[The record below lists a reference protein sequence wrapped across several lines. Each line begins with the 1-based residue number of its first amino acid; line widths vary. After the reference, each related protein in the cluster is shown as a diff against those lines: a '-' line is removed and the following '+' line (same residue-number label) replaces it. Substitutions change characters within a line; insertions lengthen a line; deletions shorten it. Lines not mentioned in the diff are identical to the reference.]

1 MGSASPSYP
10 VAIIGGGASGA
21 MVAYHLLRLRPDL
34 APGQVA
40 IIEPRAQL
48 GAGLAY
54 GTQDPQHRI
63 NVPASRMSLDTSV
76 PGDFRAWLDLD
87 ALSATDPDA
96 FLPSGDLYP
105 SRAQFGRYVAARL
118 APEITSGRLQHIRA
132 EALDITRDRLWRI
145 ALSDGPPILAERLV
159 IALTHPAPAL
169 PVPLRALAH
178 DRRVIANPWRDD
190 ALSRIGVQDRV
201 AIIGTGLTMADVVAS
216 LTVRGHHGPIV
227 AFSRRGLRPRAHAAE
242 ASALSELLPIA
253 PAPTA
258 RGLLRH
264 VRQALR
270 DHADLSW
277 HEVIDAV
284 RKQGLV
290 LWSALSL
297 PERRRL
303 IRHLRPF
310 WDVHRFRIAPQIDA
324 ILTQRLTEKTLSL
337 RAARLVSA
345 EISEGGV
352 RLRIQPRD
360 GTKLGEPSFPL
371 VVDHVINTTGP
382 DHAGIV
388 AHMPVLRSLAAQG
401 ALVPDP
407 TGLGLHTSLDHHALS
422 DGHKVDSVLI
432 AGPLS
437 RGTFGELMGLPEVT
451 ENAQSVARH
460 LAALLSLATQRL
472 PDEVRS

>member
-1 MGSASPSYP
+1 MGETTPPFA
-10 VAIIGGGASGA
+10 VAIIGGGATGT
-21 MVAYHLLRLRPDL
+21 MVAYHLLKLRPDL
-34 APGQVA
+34 GPDRVA

-63 NVPASRMSLDTSV
+63 NVPAARMSVDTGV

-105 SRAQFGRYVAARL
+105 SRAQFGRYLAARI
-118 APEITSGRLQHIRA
+118 APELETGRLRHIRDQA
-132 EALDITRDRLWRI
+132 TGVTRDQQWRVM
-145 ALSDGPPILAERLV
+145 LSDGETIQADRLV

-169 PVPLRALAH
+169 PVPLQALAQ

-190 ALSRIGVQDRV
+190 ALSRIGPRDRV
-201 AIIGTGLTMADVVAS
+201 AIIGTGLTMADVIAS
-216 LTVRGHHGPIV
+216 LTARGHTGPV
-227 AFSRRGLRPRAHAAE
+227 LAFSRRGLRPRAHAAE
-242 ASALSELLPIA
+242 ASALSEILPIA
-253 PAPTA
+253 PLPTA
-258 RGLLRH
+258 RGLLQH

-277 HEVIDAV
+277 HEIIDAT
-284 RKQGLV
+284 RKQGRA
-290 LWSALSL
+290 LWSALNL
-297 PERRRL
+297 AERRRL

-324 ILTQRLTEKTLSL
+324 LIEQRLADGTLSL
-337 RAARLVSA
+337 QAARLVRA
-345 EISEGGV
+345 EAAENSLVLHIA
-352 RLRIQPRD
+352 PRR
-360 GTKLGEPSFPL
+360 GLATQNP
-371 VVDHVINTTGP
+371 VDHIINTTGP

-388 AHMPVLRSLAAQG
+388 SHTPILRDLAAQG
-401 ALVPDP
+401 ALEPDP
-407 TGLGLHTSLDHHALS
+407 SGLGLHTAPDHHARVGKNNVSSIL
-422 DGHKVDSVLI
+422 V

-460 LAALLSLATQRL
+460 LADLLFPALNRL
-472 PDEVRS
+472 HEEVRS

>member
-1 MGSASPSYP
+1 MGETTPPFA
-10 VAIIGGGASGA
+10 VAIIGGGATGT
-21 MVAYHLLRLRPDL
+21 MVAYHLLKLRPDL
-34 APGQVA
+34 GPGQVA

-63 NVPASRMSLDTSV
+63 NVPAARMSLDTGV
-76 PGDFRAWLDLD
+76 PEDFRAWLDLD

-105 SRAQFGRYVAARL
+105 SRAQFGRYLAARI
-118 APEITSGRLQHIRA
+118 APALETGRLRHIRDQA
-132 EALDITRDRLWRI
+132 TGVTRDRRWRVM
-145 ALSDGPPILAERLV
+145 LSDGETIQAERLV

-169 PVPLRALAH
+169 PVPLQALAQ

-190 ALSRIGVQDRV
+190 ALSRIGTQDRV
-201 AIIGTGLTMADVVAS
+201 AIIGTGLTMADVIAS
-216 LTVRGHHGPIV
+216 LTARGHTGPV
-227 AFSRRGLRPRAHAAE
+227 LAFSRRGLRPRAHAAE
-242 ASALSELLPIA
+242 ASALSEVLPIA
-253 PAPTA
+253 PALTA

-277 HEVIDAV
+277 HEIIDAT
-284 RKQGLV
+284 RKQGRA
-290 LWSALSL
+290 LWSALHL
-297 PERRRL
+297 TERRRL

-324 ILTQRLTEKTLSL
+324 LIEQRLADGTLSL
-337 RAARLVSA
+337 QAARLVRVEA
-345 EISEGGV
+345 EEDGLVLHIAPRRG
-352 RLRIQPRD
+352 QPTRNPV
-360 GTKLGEPSFPL
+360 E
-371 VVDHVINTTGP
+371 HVINTTGP

-388 AHMPVLRSLAAQG
+388 SHTPFLRDLVSQGVLQ
-401 ALVPDP
+401 PDP
-407 TGLGLHTSLDHHALS
+407 SGLGLHTGPNHHALA
-422 DGHKVDSVLI
+422 GEDSVPSILV

-451 ENAQSVARH
+451 ENAQSVARR
-460 LAALLSLATQRL
+460 LADLLFPALNRL
-472 PDEVRS
+472 HEEVRS

>member
-1 MGSASPSYP
+1 MRETSPP
-10 VAIIGGGASGA
+10 FAVAIIGGGATGT
-21 MVAYHLLRLRPDL
+21 MVAYHLLKLRPDL
-34 APGQVA
+34 GPGQVA

-63 NVPASRMSLDTSV
+63 NVPAARMSLDTRV

-105 SRAQFGRYVAARL
+105 SRAQFGRYLAARI
-118 APEITSGRLQHIRA
+118 APALETGHLRHIRDQA
-132 EALDITRDRLWRI
+132 TGVTRDRRWRVT
-145 ALSDGPPILAERLV
+145 LSDHETIQADRLV

-169 PVPLRALAH
+169 PAPLQPLAQ

-190 ALSRIGVQDRV
+190 ALSRIGLQDRV

-216 LTVRGHHGPIV
+216 LTARGHTGPV
-227 AFSRRGLRPRAHAAE
+227 LAFSRRGLRPRAHAAE
-242 ASALSELLPIA
+242 ASALSEVLPIA

-277 HEVIDAV
+277 HEVIDAT
-284 RKQGLV
+284 RKQGRA
-290 LWSALSL
+290 LWSALNL
-297 PERRRL
+297 TERRRL

-324 ILTQRLTEKTLSL
+324 LIEQRLADGTLSL
-337 RAARLVSA
+337 QAARLVRVEA
-345 EISEGGV
+345 EEEGLV
-352 RLRIQPRD
+352 LHIAPRR
-360 GTKLGEPSFPL
+360 GYTTQTP
-371 VVDHVINTTGP
+371 VDHVINTTGP
-382 DHAGIV
+382 DHAGIMSHTPFLRDL
-388 AHMPVLRSLAAQG
+388 ASQGVLR
-401 ALVPDP
+401 PDP
-407 TGLGLHTSLDHHALS
+407 AGLGLHTDLDHHART
-422 DGHKVDSVLI
+422 DEDSVPSILV

-460 LAALLSLATQRL
+460 LADLLSPALNRFHE
-472 PDEVRS
+472 EVRP